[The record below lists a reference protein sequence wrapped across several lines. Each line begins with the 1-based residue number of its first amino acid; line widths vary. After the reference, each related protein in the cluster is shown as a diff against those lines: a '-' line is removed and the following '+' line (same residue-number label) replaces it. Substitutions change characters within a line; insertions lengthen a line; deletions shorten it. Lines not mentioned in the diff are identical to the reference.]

1 MDLNELPLDFDDD
14 FFDALNVDYVTGKP
28 VNQQIL
34 PSVAGSKPQQT
45 LLFESV
51 SEYVSPV
58 ARVDSRT

>member
-34 PSVAGSKPQQT
+34 PSVMGSKP
-45 LLFESV
+45 
-51 SEYVSPV
+51 
-58 ARVDSRT
+58 R